1 MFREILLITM
11 TFIALDIIWFSLSVN
26 PIYKPT
32 ILNIQ
37 KEPLE
42 MKLLGGLFA
51 WLLLAIGLYVFVLP
65 LSNNLT
71 NALIYGALYGFIV
84 YGVYNGTNYAI
95 LKNYDLK
102 VSLADLSWGIVV
114 STITAG
120 ISYKYIKSN

>member
-1 MFREILLITM
+1 MFREILLIM
-11 TFIALDIIWFSLSVN
+11 ITFITLDIIWFSISVN

-65 LSNNLT
+65 VSTNLT
-71 NALIYGALYGFIV
+71 NALMYGALYGFIV

-95 LKNYDLK
+95 LRNYDLK
-102 VSLADLSWGIVV
+102 VSFADLLWGIVV
-114 STITAG
+114 STLTAG
-120 ISYKYIKSN
+120 ITYKYIK